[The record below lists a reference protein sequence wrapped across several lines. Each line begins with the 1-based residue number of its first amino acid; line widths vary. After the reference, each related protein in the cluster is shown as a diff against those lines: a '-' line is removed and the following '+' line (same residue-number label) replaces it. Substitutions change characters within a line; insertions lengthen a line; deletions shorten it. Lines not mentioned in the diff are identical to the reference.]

1 MGACPPGLGEWGPS
15 AVGAEEPEEGA
26 LVGAFTGAGRSLL
39 ARVSEDVHA
48 IGIGICVV
56 VCPPERGGPSSG
68 AGRGAV
74 GDLSAVG
81 APAAVAVLVF
91 GHGGA
96 CSEGRCARG
105 LLSSRSDAAGRW
117 TAPGWGSSSCHSYPS

>member
-1 MGACPPGLGEWGPS
+1 MRWWGAS
-15 AVGAEEPEEGA
+15 
-26 LVGAFTGAGRSLL
+26 TGAGRSLL
-39 ARVSEDVHA
+39 GRVSEDVHA
-48 IGIGICVV
+48 IGIGICEM

-96 CSEGRCARG
+96 CAVRAGARARSPVISERCCRSVDGAWAVFEFVS
-105 LLSSRSDAAGRW
+105 LIPVMSRKTSCCADLAG
-117 TAPGWGSSSCHSYPS
+117 